1 MAYFEFYK
9 VSKRPTNDNAK
20 MALAQQNYPSH
31 RVACGPGLSAAA
43 YVDGA
48 SGSNTVPNQSNV
60 RQTNVK
66 KIQST

>member
-31 RVACGPGLSAAA
+31 RVAGGPGVSAAA
-43 YVDGA
+43 HVD

-66 KIQST
+66 KNQST